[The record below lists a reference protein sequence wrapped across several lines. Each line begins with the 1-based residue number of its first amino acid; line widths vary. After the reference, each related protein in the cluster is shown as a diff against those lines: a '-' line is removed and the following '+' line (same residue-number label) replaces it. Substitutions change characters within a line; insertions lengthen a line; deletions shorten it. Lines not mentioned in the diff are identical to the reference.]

1 LAFAGPSS
9 NARVER
15 ASRDCFTG
23 GGAFAEVTTLYENM
37 HVDSPPDSM
46 QSNELTEHKS
56 QQMVV
61 KVPTTD
67 I

>member
-1 LAFAGPSS
+1 
-9 NARVER
+9 VER
-15 ASRDCFTG
+15 ASRDCFTD
-23 GGAFAEVTTLYENM
+23 GGAFAEVMTLYENA
-37 HVDSPPDSM
+37 HADSPDSM
-46 QSNELTEHKS
+46 QNNEMTELGS

>member
-1 LAFAGPSS
+1 
-9 NARVER
+9 
-15 ASRDCFTG
+15 
-23 GGAFAEVTTLYENM
+23 M

-46 QSNELTEHKS
+46 QSNELTEHRS